1 MAEQAQLDIAK
12 VAATKQSYETDALM
26 CQYLALVRGWER
38 LWSLIRES
46 GGLVGGRAL
55 PDD

>member
-26 CQYLALVRGWER
+26 CQYLALVRARTGTAPR
-38 LWSLIRES
+38 RQFH
-46 GGLVGGRAL
+46 
-55 PDD
+55 